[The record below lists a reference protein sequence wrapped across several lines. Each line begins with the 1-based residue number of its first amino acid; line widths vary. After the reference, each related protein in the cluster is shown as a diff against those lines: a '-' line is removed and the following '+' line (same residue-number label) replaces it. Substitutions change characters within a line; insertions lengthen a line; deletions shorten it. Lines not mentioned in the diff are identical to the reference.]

1 MTNAKKCDTCKVTKV
16 IRESKEPSCCAW
28 YMDNVVCGD
37 KTINDCEEYI
47 NAEN

>member
-1 MTNAKKCDTCKVTKV
+1 MASTKNCATCKVTKV
-16 IRESKEPSCCAW
+16 IRESKETSCCAW
-28 YMDNVVCGD
+28 YMDNVICGD